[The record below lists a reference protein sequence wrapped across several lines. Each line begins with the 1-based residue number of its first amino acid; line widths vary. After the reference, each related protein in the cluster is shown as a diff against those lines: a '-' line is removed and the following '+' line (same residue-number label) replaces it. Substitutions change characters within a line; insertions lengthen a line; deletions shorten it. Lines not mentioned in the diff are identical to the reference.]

1 MRYAIIVQNLY
12 ELIRTEKQ
20 VNPFNFQSECEQ
32 LYCAIK
38 TVGIDNLDI
47 TYIEDGEKIK
57 VAAIQMTD
65 MATAVSIFPVVLKYR
80 WTDLEQGRLNRH
92 YKMDMEIGI
101 MDVLGDL
108 GITKGKGVSL
118 KITNVLE
125 FMKAYKEKYRSNMR
139 LVK

>member
-65 MATAVSIFPVVLKYR
+65 MAKAVSIFPVVLKYR